1 LFNLLVIPKQQYT
14 PEELQKSISLTNMYE
29 FRMCLVLY
37 TVPCSKE
44 DDDEEEDAEDDNADN
59 EED

>member
-1 LFNLLVIPKQQYT
+1 
-14 PEELQKSISLTNMYE
+14 MYE
-29 FRMCLVLY
+29 FRMCFVLY

-44 DDDEEEDAEDDNADN
+44 EDDEEEDAEDDNADN